1 MARIRQPILIL
12 LLAATALTVV
22 TSTGSATAPPS
33 EPFTA
38 SSYWRTPS
46 TNPPDARSGAMIS
59 WLQSVLPGDRR
70 FVTIRASHLNG
81 STAQGTTVY
90 YAASSDHVYSICHN
104 PRYTKYTFPPE
115 ATSVRIPA
123 GAHAPTD
130 NDADMIVYNGFAGR
144 VFWFTNMQMISGKW
158 CASQMSVYY
167 TSSNGLYG
175 LLPGSTNKH
184 NWGKH
189 GLAPIT
195 QAVRWGEVV
204 KGVVP
209 HVMDIYIPAI
219 SCHHAAGGR
228 DYYPLYTGTMCT
240 TSAANAIPAGAV
252 IRIKPSVNLAAFKL
266 NPYARV
272 IANALQKYGAV
283 VGDRSGMGNCAT
295 IKLEDTVDEGRGNLW
310 ANVGLTSYSL
320 SGIPISDYQVDKLG
334 AGR

>member
-1 MARIRQPILIL
+1 MARIRPL
-12 LLAATALTVV
+12 LLIVVLAGTALTVL
-22 TSTGSATAPPS
+22 TSTGSAGTLPA
-33 EPFTA
+33 EPFTS
-38 SSYWRTPS
+38 SSYWRTPD
-46 TNPPDARSGAMIS
+46 TAPADAHSASMIS
-59 WLQSVLPGDRR
+59 WLQSVLPSDRR

-90 YAASSDHVYSICHN
+90 YASSGDHAYSICHN
-104 PRYTKYTFPPE
+104 PHYTRYSFPPE

-130 NDADMIVYNGFAGR
+130 NDADMIVYNSFAGR
-144 VFWFTNMQMISGKW
+144 VFWFTNMQLVGGNW

-175 LLPGSTNKH
+175 MLPASTNSH

-195 QAVRWGEVV
+195 QAVRWSEVSA
-204 KGVVP
+204 GVVP

-228 DYYPLYTGTMCT
+228 DYFPLYQGTMCT
-240 TSAANAIPAGAV
+240 TSATNAIPAGAV
-252 IRIKPSVNLAAFKL
+252 IRIKPTVNLANIKL

-272 IANALQKYGAV
+272 IATALQKYGAV
-283 VGDRSGMGNCAT
+283 VGDRSGVGNNAT
-295 IKLEDTVDEGRGNLW
+295 IKLEDTVDEGKGNLW
-310 ANVGLTSYSL
+310 ANVGLNSYSL
-320 SGIPISDYQVDKLG
+320 SAIPLSDYQVDKLG
-334 AGR
+334 ASR